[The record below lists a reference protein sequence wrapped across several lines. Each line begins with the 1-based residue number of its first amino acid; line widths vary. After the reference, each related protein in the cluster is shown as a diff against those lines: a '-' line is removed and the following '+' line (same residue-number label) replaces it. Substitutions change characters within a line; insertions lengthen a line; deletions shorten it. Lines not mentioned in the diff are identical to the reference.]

1 MAGSFNKV
9 ILLGNLTRDIEIRA
23 MPSGLSVG
31 SFSIAVNE
39 RFKDRDGNWQDRAT
53 FIDCEIF
60 GARAEAMAKYL
71 SKGSPV
77 FIEGRLRLDQWEDKN
92 GGGKRSKLKVV
103 CDNFEFVGGGQ
114 GGGGGGEG
122 RASGSQGGGGGG
134 YARSGSGSGGGS
146 RSSQSYDEPAIDHDD
161 IPF

>member
-9 ILLGNLTRDIEIRA
+9 ILLGNLTRDVEIRA

-31 SFSIAVNE
+31 SFSVAVNE
-39 RFKDRDGNWQDRAT
+39 RYKDREGNWQERAT

-77 FIEGRLRLDQWEDKN
+77 FLEGRLRLDQWEDKN

-103 CDNFEFVGGGQ
+103 CENFEFVGGGQ
-114 GGGGGGEG
+114 GGEG
-122 RASGSQGGGGGG
+122 RGQGSGGGGG
-134 YARSGSGSGGGS
+134 YARSNAGAGGGGGGGG
-146 RSSQSYDEPAIDHDD
+146 RSSQAYDEPAIDHDD

>member
-9 ILLGNLTRDIEIRA
+9 ILLGNLTRDVEIRA

-31 SFSIAVNE
+31 SFGVAVNE
-39 RFKDRDGNWQDRAT
+39 RFKDREGNWQERAT

-71 SKGSPV
+71 TKGSPV
-77 FIEGRLRLDQWEDKN
+77 FLEGRLRLDQWEDRN

-103 CDNFEFVGGGQ
+103 VDNFEFVGGGRESGGGSDRGS
-114 GGGGGGEG
+114 GGGGGG
-122 RASGSQGGGGGG
+122 Q
-134 YARSGSGSGGGS
+134 YARTGSTS
-146 RSSQSYDEPAIDHDD
+146 RPQHDEPVIDHDD